1 MPTGERK
8 ADPYLSFRFLVEIQ
22 GLVVGGFSEASGL
35 TAETEFDEQRE
46 GGVNEFVHKL
56 PKLTKYPNLTLKRG
70 LTDSEVLWKW
80 HRDVTMG
87 KVQRT
92 TIHLVLLNS
101 EGNETWRWSFENA
114 YPVKWIGPELKADGS
129 AVALESLEIAHHGF
143 NK

>member
-35 TAETEFDEQRE
+35 TAETELDEQRE

-80 HRDVTMG
+80 HRAVITG

-101 EGNETWRWSFENA
+101 EGNETWRWSFADA

-129 AVALESLEIAHHGF
+129 TVALESLEIAHHGF

>member
-8 ADPYLSFRFLVEIQ
+8 VDPYLSFRFLVEIQ

-101 EGNETWRWSFENA
+101 EGNE
-114 YPVKWIGPELKADGS
+114 
-129 AVALESLEIAHHGF
+129 
-143 NK
+143 